1 MEDDLVVHGPT
12 AQRMRMTDQ
21 RRKFSVGVA
30 GVEQR
35 FQSTSRAFE
44 KK

>member
-1 MEDDLVVHGPT
+1 MENHFVVHSPA